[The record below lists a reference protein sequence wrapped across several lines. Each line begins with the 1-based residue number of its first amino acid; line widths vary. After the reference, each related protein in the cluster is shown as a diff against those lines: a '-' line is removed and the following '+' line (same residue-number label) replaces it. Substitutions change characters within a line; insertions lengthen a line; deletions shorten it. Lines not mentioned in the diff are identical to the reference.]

1 MKNNQLILLKKFQIK
16 KTTYRG
22 GKRVTKS
29 ESNLKKEMYNKMK
42 QKNSIGKRPSKKV
55 CNAYLAEQIRKNIRS
70 GKWHFKQAIA
80 IAYKQTN
87 TKQTSCKKYY
97 AR

>member
-1 MKNNQLILLKKFQIK
+1 MNENQLILLKKFKIR
-16 KTTYRG
+16 KTTQRG
-22 GKRVTKS
+22 GRRIVKNEGNIR
-29 ESNLKKEMYNKMK
+29 KEMYNKMK
-42 QKNSIGKRPSKKV
+42 QKNSIGKRPTKKV
-55 CNAYLAEQIRKNIRS
+55 CNAYLSEQIRRNIRS

-97 AR
+97 TR